1 MEARFP
7 GGYTGKYL
15 EVDLSRDHVS
25 VRDVDP
31 EFAEMFVGGRG
42 FSSKMQYDELGPG
55 INPLGP
61 ENILL
66 VCAGPLC
73 GTPAPGGNRVTIGA
87 KSPLTG
93 ILGDAHMGGSFGPTL
108 KSAGYDY
115 LVFRGKAD
123 KPELLLIDDDHV
135 ELREASELW
144 GKDTFEVGRILGEEF
159 GRGFE
164 HVVIGQGGENLVPFA
179 SVISKDMRA
188 AGRTGMGAV
197 MGSKNLKGVVVR
209 GTKKARVGF
218 ESETREVQDYIL
230 HLLRSDPFVTEVCSK
245 LGTSYLISR
254 SNEKGGLSTKNW
266 RESTFKGAEKISGE
280 AIMSKYLVREHS
292 CRGCT
297 LRCSKIVQ
305 VPSGEF
311 ATEPTKIEYFGICGF
326 GSNLGNDNPEA
337 IIKAYELCNRWGI
350 DVGEAQGVL
359 AFAFECYENDLI
371 NKVDTD
377 GIELMWGNN
386 SAIPLLLRK
395 VAFREGFGAVLAKG
409 VRACSGEIGE
419 ESEKFAMHIKGL
431 GMDVGD
437 PRVFKTY
444 WSRLRVASRGGDHL
458 RGQGPGGHLLDSMAL
473 ADGVREVIYN
483 EIFCALA
490 DMMGVCKFPYG
501 LYSGTRELFKEKV
514 MNGLTKVF
522 SSIVGRDF
530 SWEDLALKAERV
542 LNIERVVG
550 VREDLGRK
558 DDQFP
563 RRFLEEPVL
572 DGPAKGRVYD
582 ISDEWAEEYYNQRG
596 WDSVTGIPK
605 EEKLRELGLED
616 VWDMSVKMRQLL

>member
-1 MEARFP
+1 MGVRFS
-7 GGYTGKYL
+7 GGYAGKYL
-15 EVDLSRDHVS
+15 EVDLSKGQIS
-25 VRDVDP
+25 VGNVDP
-31 EFAEMFVGGRG
+31 EFAETFVGGRG
-42 FSSKMQYDELGPG
+42 FSSKIQYDELGPG
-55 INPLGP
+55 ADPLGP

-93 ILGDAHMGGSFGPTL
+93 ILGDSHIGGSFGSAL

-115 LVFRGKAD
+115 IVVRGRAEKPQLLVI
-123 KPELLLIDDDHV
+123 EDDRV
-135 ELREASELW
+135 ELRDASGLW
-144 GKDTFEVGRILGEEF
+144 GKDTFEIRGILDKEF
-159 GRGFE
+159 GKGFD
-164 HVVIGQGGENLVPFA
+164 HIGIGQGGENLVPFA
-179 SVISKDMRA
+179 SIVSKEMRA

-197 MGSKNLKGVVVR
+197 MGSKNLKAVVVR

-218 ESETREVQDYIL
+218 EDETREARDHVL
-230 HLLRSDPFVTEVCSK
+230 GLLRSDPFVTEVASR
-245 LGTSYLISR
+245 LGTSYLISA
-254 SNEKGGLSTKNW
+254 SNQKGALSTKNW
-266 RESTFKGAEKISGE
+266 RESVFKDAEKISGE
-280 AIMSKYLVREHS
+280 TIMGRYLVREHS

-326 GSNLGNDNPEA
+326 GSNLGNSNPEA

-359 AFAFECYENDLI
+359 AFAFECYERDLLG
-371 NKVDTD
+371 KGDTD
-377 GIELMWGNN
+377 GIELRWGN
-386 SAIPLLLRK
+386 SSTIPVLLRK
-395 VAFREGFGAVLAKG
+395 IAFREGFGAVLAKG
-409 VRACSGEIGE
+409 IRGCSE
-419 ESEKFAMHIKGL
+419 EVGGGSEKFAMHIKGM

-437 PRVFKTY
+437 ARVFKTY

-458 RGQGPGGHLLDSMAL
+458 RGQGPGGYLLDSMAL
-473 ADGVREVIYN
+473 ADGVREVMYN
-483 EIFCALA
+483 EAVCALS

-501 LYSGTRELFKEKV
+501 LYSSTRELFKEKIT
-514 MNGLTKVF
+514 NGLVKVF
-522 SSIVGRDF
+522 SSIVGRHYTWD
-530 SWEDLALKAERV
+530 ELALKAERV
-542 LNIERVVG
+542 LNVERVVNTRKG
-550 VREDLGRK
+550 LGRE

-563 RRFLEEPVL
+563 KRFLEEPVS

-582 ISDEWAEEYYNQRG
+582 ISDEWIEEYYRQRG
-596 WDSVTGIPK
+596 WDLGTGIPT

-616 VWDMSVKMRQLL
+616 VWDMSVKMRG